1 MEAVNFGN
9 LENKIAMKQL
19 FLSGLFLLLLFAGC
33 SKKDGNQPTEPEP
46 PAQPDTTAAS
56 PGLQTRNYHLTHLLH
71 YKAGCCP
78 TPWRS
83 PTTDSLIDEFATV
96 LVQEADTPNY
106 IVFGNDTIY
115 ASTEVSGTRYHYAHY
130 PPTGYRFIRTTED
143 SLIIITEYHYVS
155 NMKSETKVGYRIP

>member
-1 MEAVNFGN
+1 
-9 LENKIAMKQL
+9 MKQL

-33 SKKDGNQPTEPEP
+33 SKKDGNRSTEPEP
-46 PAQPDTTAAS
+46 PAQPHTEPDTTAAT
-56 PGLQTRNYHLTHLLH
+56 PGLQTRNYHLTHLLR

-78 TPWRS
+78 TPWRL

-115 ASTEVSGTRYHYAHY
+115 ARSEVYGTRYHYSY
-130 PPTGYRFIRTTED
+130 YSPGYRFIRTTED